1 MSNFLQTLFNTNHDQ
16 PSFLVFVVLAILAI
30 VVPNLSKYL
39 YESRRARNAPH
50 TTSGFLRPEKEKEE
64 KTLRIWFKYA
74 QEPHDIRRG
83 ALAVTPSR
91 GAGPPLRGSCHRR

>member
-16 PSFLVFVVLAILAI
+16 PSFLVFVVLAFIAI

-50 TTSGFLRPEKEKEE
+50 TTSSALPPARKRK
-64 KTLRIWFKYA
+64 
-74 QEPHDIRRG
+74 RRKS
-83 ALAVTPSR
+83 AENLV
-91 GAGPPLRGSCHRR
+91 

>member
-16 PSFLVFVVLAILAI
+16 PSFLVLVVLAFIAL

-50 TTSGFLRPEKEKEE
+50 TTSS
-64 KTLRIWFKYA
+64 A
-74 QEPHDIRRG
+74 
-83 ALAVTPSR
+83 ASS
-91 GAGPPLRGSCHRR
+91 GPKKKKKKKH

>member
-16 PSFLVFVVLAILAI
+16 PSFLVFVVLAIIAL

-50 TTSGFLRPEKEKEE
+50 TTSSAASSPARKRK
-64 KTLRIWFKYA
+64 
-74 QEPHDIRRG
+74 RRKS
-83 ALAVTPSR
+83 AENLVS
-91 GAGPPLRGSCHRR
+91 